1 MADPQQ
7 PGQVEDEDIVLSFFP
22 DPPPFYKHFTPENLA
37 RLREIESEAGLR
49 DNNDDPTNLSSTT
62 TGAKL
67 SPEQILVLPT
77 ELRYLIPPEPP
88 ADDAEFHVFDTVAK
102 AKGTDVFMKNMEY
115 IADQLKMQGVFQDW
129 QYEQLYPSD
138 ASLATT
144 ASTSSSQPPT
154 TSNAASL
161 DRQNYLFRFL
171 RSILLSY
178 ISLLGIVAADAVS
191 EQKDQKLKD
200 IMTMVANM
208 HALINEYR
216 PHQARQTLIERMEE
230 QVRRKQAEVE
240 GVRKMGEK
248 VRQVLASF
256 GAMQGEGKDGAGDAG
271 AEEDA
276 VAKEMARK
284 MEAQR
289 GAWETLEQ
297 VLG

>member
-22 DPPPFYKHFTPENLA
+22 DPPPFYKHFTPENLE
-37 RLREIESEAGLR
+37 RLRQIESDAGLHE
-49 DNNDDPTNLSSTT
+49 NNDDPTSPA
-62 TGAKL
+62 AKL
-67 SPEQILVLPT
+67 SPEQILALPT

-138 ASLATT
+138 SSLTT
-144 ASTSSSQPPT
+144 TTTSVSSQPPT
-154 TSNAASL
+154 TSNSASL

-230 QVRRKQAEVE
+230 QVRRKQAEIE

-248 VRQVLASF
+248 VREVLASF
-256 GAMQGEGKDGAGDAG
+256 GAGDTEGKDGVGDVV
-271 AEEDA
+271 EEDA
-276 VAKEMARK
+276 AAKEMARK
-284 MEAQR
+284 MDAQR
-289 GAWETLEQ
+289 GAWETLEEA
-297 VLG
+297 LG

>member
-37 RLREIESEAGLR
+37 RLRQIESDAGLH
-49 DNNDDPTNLSSTT
+49 DNNDDSSSTAPGT
-62 TGAKL
+62 KL
-67 SPEQILVLPT
+67 SPEQILALPA

-88 ADDAEFHVFDTVAK
+88 ADDTEFHVFDTVAK

-138 ASLATT
+138 STAATT
-144 ASTSSSQPPT
+144 ASSSSQQPT
-154 TSNAASL
+154 TSNSASL

-178 ISLLGIVAADAVS
+178 ISLLGIVASDAVS

-216 PHQARQTLIERMEE
+216 PHQARQTLIERMED
-230 QVRRKQAEVE
+230 QVRRKQAEIE

-256 GAMQGEGKDGAGDAG
+256 GAGDAEGKDAVGNVST
-271 AEEDA
+271 EEDA
-276 VAKEMARK
+276 VAREMAGK
-284 MEAQR
+284 MDAQR
-289 GAWETLEQ
+289 SAWETLEE